1 MFSSRNFIGLD
12 LAFRSMVH
20 FVLIFIYVVQVMIE
34 IYLFIYYLLHTDIQF
49 L

>member
-20 FVLIFIYVVQVMIE
+20 FVLTFIYVVQAMIE
-34 IYLFIYYLLHTDIQF
+34 FFFLLTDIQ
-49 L
+49 LL